1 MQERE
6 FRVVAATPKAEGGEG
21 RPRPNG
27 DRGPRAGAAERPAGP
42 SPAAGRLPVD
52 LRRGEPPAESGAR
65 GRQLVDPGSSDRA
78 ADAADPARPDARST
92 WDSLGEPPAES
103 QARGRRP
110 VDPPGGPTE
119 TRESRRDPEVGLVCV
134 WGVGPTPRSAGRP
147 ARRKEEEGRAR
158 DGTPGGW
165 PPPGPARTPP
175 GQGPA
180 GRGSPRSARR
190 PPPRF
195 PTHAPRAPVPA
206 RGGRATPAVNGEEAG
221 TGEAGRADRGRARP
235 SPPPPPPAAGGRPG
249 GRRKVDGRTDGRPAP
264 EARAPPAGPRQTL
277 VSRADFQ

>member
-6 FRVVAATPKAEGGEG
+6 FRVVAATPKAEAGEG
-21 RPRPNG
+21 HPRRNG
-27 DRGPRAGAAERPAGP
+27 DRGPRAGAPERRAGP

-65 GRQLVDPGSSDRA
+65 GRQLVDLGSSDRA
-78 ADAADPARPDARST
+78 ADARST

-103 QARGRRP
+103 HARGRRP

-134 WGVGPTPRSAGRP
+134 CVWGGAHPAVCWSTRAEERGGRTREGRNPGWVAAPRARADTPGTGAGGPREPPLGAAAASAVPHPRSPGPGPGPGRT
-147 ARRKEEEGRAR
+147 GH
-158 DGTPGGW
+158 PGGE
-165 PPPGPARTPP
+165 
-175 GQGPA
+175 
-180 GRGSPRSARR
+180 RGGGGNRRSGARR
-190 PPPRF
+190 P
-195 PTHAPRAPVPA
+195 TGGARAPP
-206 RGGRATPAVNGEEAG
+206 
-221 TGEAGRADRGRARP
+221 
-235 SPPPPPPAAGGRPG
+235 PPPPPPAAGGRPG
-249 GRRKVDGRTDGRPAP
+249 GRRKVDGRTDGRTAP